1 MFELVAWRVVG
12 GGVPDTK
19 AIICAGLYRNPATEV
34 LAYLTHQ
41 HAGRFKVF
49 NLCAEDTYSAA
60 RFGGK
65 DNVVNLPCEDHQACY
80 CLLPCTPYSS
90 LRWTPLCLCL
100 QDLESLLLVDSNS
113 PCRRL
118 LVAYLTDLQ

>member
-1 MFELVAWRVVG
+1 M
-12 GGVPDTK
+12 
-19 AIICAGLYRNPATEV
+19 ICAGLYRNPATEV
-34 LAYLTHQ
+34 LAHLTHQ

-80 CLLPCTPYSS
+80 CLLPCAPFS
-90 LRWTPLCLCL
+90 LLLWTPLCLCL
-100 QDLESLLLVDSNS
+100 QDQDLESSLFGDSNS
-113 PCRRL
+113 PCRQL
-118 LVAYLTDLQ
+118 LVAHRTDLL